1 MLRFTTLIAA
11 LVAAIT
17 FPQYGFTQATGP
29 QAMAQSL
36 LLTHSINE
44 RVELLIAHRP
54 TPPGLEPTVPET
66 TEIDY
71 ALRLMG
77 APGSDGART
86 KVSTDS
92 FGRFVIKADR
102 IGDEGCL
109 IVNDEHEL
117 GCVSVYGDD
126 RIAYEVEVGSAITD
140 FPYLG
145 DIPILGRQSSVT
157 VALVDAEGRSAGL
170 VEVSVFNRFVFS
182 GDVYQDGP

>member
-1 MLRFTTLIAA
+1 
-11 LVAAIT
+11 
-17 FPQYGFTQATGP
+17 
-29 QAMAQSL
+29 MAQSL
-36 LLTHSINE
+36 LLTHSMNE

-77 APGSDGART
+77 APGFDGART

-102 IGDEGCL
+102 IGDEACL

-117 GCVSVYGDD
+117 GCV
-126 RIAYEVEVGSAITD
+126 
-140 FPYLG
+140 
-145 DIPILGRQSSVT
+145 SVT

-170 VEVSVFNRFVFS
+170 VEVSVFNQFVFS